1 MPMEAFK
8 ENDTGGRIL
17 GGGAIGGEWTGRGPV
32 VAASYSSVTGGG
44 AASQL
49 DCGVSQHER

>member
-17 GGGAIGGEWTGRGPV
+17 GGGATGGEWTGRGACRGCILQLGHGERRL
-32 VAASYSSVTGGG
+32 AARLRGEP
-44 AASQL
+44 A
-49 DCGVSQHER
+49 

>member
-17 GGGAIGGEWTGRGPV
+17 GGGATGGEWTAGGLSWLHLTARSRGAPPR
-32 VAASYSSVTGGG
+32 SSIAG
-44 AASQL
+44 
-49 DCGVSQHER
+49 

>member
-17 GGGAIGGEWTGRGPV
+17 GGGSTGGEWTGRGPV
-32 VAASYSSVTGGG
+32 VAASYSSVTGS